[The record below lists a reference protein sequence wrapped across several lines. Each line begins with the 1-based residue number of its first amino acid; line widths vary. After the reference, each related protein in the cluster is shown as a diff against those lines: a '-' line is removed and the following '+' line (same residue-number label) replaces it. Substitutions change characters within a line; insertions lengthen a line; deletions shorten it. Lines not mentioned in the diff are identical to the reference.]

1 MEQWWN
7 QQNSEE
13 VYFICTFDWSQ
24 STTTPPYIMPF
35 SIEIDD
41 YYWDFGNGYVPF
53 FAVIGAYNIYMY
65 GDNDYQPALNM
76 VPEAIESFNHMGV
89 VAPIA
94 DQEINF
100 WGFTYIDITDM
111 FASPSGNPITVSI
124 TGNSNPDIASVELED
139 NIITVIAGSELGS
152 TEITVTGDDGSDE
165 TVDDVFVVTALNPN
179 LLSYEYNLEDSPV
192 QGLYP
197 NNPNPYSNSYTD
209 LGWTSIT
216 VAETDQI
223 ANVHFSVMW
232 ESVDYAT
239 EGSFRATSPGGTD
252 VLLYES
258 TSTTPIQLELDTNGF
273 NGEAMNGDWIIY
285 MLDSYGDGGHQIT
298 NGVVTFMAGSDE
310 IGQVAGLVSDAYGN
324 PIPEAV
330 ISVSNIVTMSND
342 LGQFS
347 FDILSGN
354 YTFTCE
360 AEGFETATIDD
371 EVIANQVIFLD
382 FQMEAIAG
390 INDLP
395 VLTTELFSNYPNPF
409 NPTTTISFALH
420 EASHVKIDVYNITG
434 QQVKTLLNE
443 HLEADNHN
451 IIWNGNDSEGRSVS
465 SGVYFYKMKA
475 NKFVSTKKMILLK

>member
-1 MEQWWN
+1 MCETNWT
-7 QQNSEE
+7 S
-13 VYFICTFDWSQ
+13 S
-24 STTTPPYIMPF
+24 PMPY
-35 SIEIDD
+35 SADIDAF
-41 YYWDFGNGYVPF
+41 YWDFGNGYIPF

-65 GDNDYQPALNM
+65 GDNPVQDAIDM

-89 VAPIA
+89 IAPIA

-100 WGFTYIDITDM
+100 WGFTHIDITDM

-139 NIITVIAGSELGS
+139 SIITVIAGSELGS

-165 TVDDVFVVTALNPN
+165 TVDDVFVITAMNPN

-197 NNPNPYSNSYTD
+197 NNPNPYTNSYTD

-216 VAETDQI
+216 VTETDEI

-232 ESVDYAT
+232 ESVDYAS
-239 EGSFRATSPGGTD
+239 EGSFRATSPNGTD

-258 TSTTPIQLELDTNGF
+258 TSTTPIQLEIDTNGF
-273 NGEAMNGDWIIY
+273 NGGAMNGDWIIY

-298 NGVVTFMAGSDE
+298 NGVVIFMAGSTE
-310 IGQVAGLVSDAYGN
+310 IGQVAGLVSDAGGN

-330 ISVSNIVTMSND
+330 ISVSNIATLADDS
-342 LGQFS
+342 GQFS

-360 AEGFETATIDD
+360 AEGFETTTIDD
-371 EVIANQVIFLD
+371 EVITNQVIFLD
-382 FQMEAIAG
+382 FQMEAVAG
-390 INDLP
+390 INDPP
-395 VLTTELFSNYPNPF
+395 VLTTELFGNYPNPF
-409 NPTTTISFALH
+409 NPATTISFTLK
-420 EASHVKIDVYNITG
+420 EATEVKIDIYNITG
-434 QQVKTLLNE
+434 QHVKTLLNV

-451 IIWNGNDSEGRSVS
+451 IVWNGNDNEGRSVS
-465 SGVYFYKMKA
+465 SGIYFYKMQAGKYT
-475 NKFVSTKKMILLK
+475 STKKMILLK